1 MHSKQ
6 DKDNKNVILI
16 FSTQK
21 VNDNKIFLSFILY
34 NCNSSVKQD
43 FRFLK
48 LVNYTT
54 LVLSR

>member
-1 MHSKQ
+1 MYSKQ
-6 DKDNKNVILI
+6 DKDNKNVIVL

-34 NCNSSVKQD
+34 NGNSSVKQD

-48 LVNYTT
+48 DL
-54 LVLSR
+54 

>member
-34 NCNSSVKQD
+34 NRNSSVKQG
-43 FRFLK
+43 FRFLRD
-48 LVNYTT
+48 L
-54 LVLSR
+54 